1 MADNKTILIIDDG
14 AHIRV
19 LMEQTLENL
28 EDEGLDLLTTS
39 NGAEPLDM
47 IQTENPDFVFLDV
60 MMLKLNGFEV
70 CQAVKGNVATQGTYV
85 IMLTAKGQDFDQ
97 QRGHKMGADLYMTK
111 PLTRMKFWTKLQKC
125 WASIR
130 AF

>member
-1 MADNKTILIIDDG
+1 
-14 AHIRV
+14 
-19 LMEQTLENL
+19 
-28 EDEGLDLLTTS
+28 
-39 NGAEPLDM
+39 
-47 IQTENPDFVFLDV
+47 